1 MCKEMVKSGQWTP
14 AVRRLDDARR
24 RLGGSKKP
32 RPDTIFEGFSLH
44 PEICATLVAIV
55 IVFCAIFLKL
65 VEVVP
70 KAILFG
76 VYFMEVA
83 GLVALSVRYQNI
95 TFGAAAVILA
105 LYAYFRRADIPP
117 KSRGDAAVVAWIF
130 RGEESRRRRGRDVD
144 IPRRRVAATP
154 RWWRGYS
161 AETGARFRYATREKT
176 TEAAKLVGAA
186 AHCLASYPSL
196 LVYIFCWILVMAA
209 LIIVLVL
216 VATATGGNFEVVEYE
231 FQHTCEF
238 QLRSNT
244 KDIWFVCYVIWN
256 WIFCFATTVL
266 IYFVAGSVA
275 HVSFGGKAESSVPL
289 KLMNTAMTT
298 NAGADRAEVE
308 KRPGALVI
316 ERHPLTPGTTAGVA
330 FVLDIVDF
338 IDRRARICTPQN
350 VCFWPVTILALL
362 IKHCCLA
369 CLRMVSKFALIFHS
383 ITGDALCDSGRRT
396 VELLKQAGYSA
407 IVLETSAL
415 NA

>member
-130 RGEESRRRRGRDVD
+130 RGEESRRRRGLEFRQGFAEMFRNTHPEGIVKFGSHTDKHVRPPHLRD
-144 IPRRRVAATP
+144 
-154 RWWRGYS
+154 
-161 AETGARFRYATREKT
+161 
-176 TEAAKLVGAA
+176 
-186 AHCLASYPSL
+186 L
-196 LVYIFCWILVMAA
+196 LVE
-209 LIIVLVL
+209 
-216 VATATGGNFEVVEYE
+216 GQRPEV
-231 FQHTCEF
+231 
-238 QLRSNT
+238 
-244 KDIWFVCYVIWN
+244 
-256 WIFCFATTVL
+256 
-266 IYFVAGSVA
+266 
-275 HVSFGGKAESSVPL
+275 
-289 KLMNTAMTT
+289 
-298 NAGADRAEVE
+298 
-308 KRPGALVI
+308 
-316 ERHPLTPGTTAGVA
+316 
-330 FVLDIVDF
+330 
-338 IDRRARICTPQN
+338 
-350 VCFWPVTILALL
+350 
-362 IKHCCLA
+362 
-369 CLRMVSKFALIFHS
+369 
-383 ITGDALCDSGRRT
+383 
-396 VELLKQAGYSA
+396 
-407 IVLETSAL
+407 
-415 NA
+415 